1 MKDRISIKLP
11 LSLVNFYLI
20 NLTKTSNHIPKLYE
34 EFFNR
39 APLKSKFCGPK
50 DLQQGIHCLNNSI
63 NALKVVN
70 PHLRSIILLLP
81 RLKIAKFYHF
91 FFVLSF
97 IIPIRFVNRWTRSP
111 PPPPQCPYPLDSSHT
126 YFMTDSLSPLGV
138 RIILPVKLT
147 KETRFKKSE
156 TFVGFCLGES
166 REKNPE
172 CFPLMARNER
182 D

>member
-81 RLKIAKFYHF
+81 RLKIAKLYHSF
-91 FFVLSF
+91 FFLSCLLSF
-97 IIPIRFVNRWTRSP
+97 
-111 PPPPQCPYPLDSSHT
+111 PLA
-126 YFMTDSLSPLGV
+126 L
-138 RIILPVKLT
+138 
-147 KETRFKKSE
+147 
-156 TFVGFCLGES
+156 
-166 REKNPE
+166 
-172 CFPLMARNER
+172 
-182 D
+182 

>member
-81 RLKIAKFYHF
+81 RLKIAKLYHF

-97 IIPIRFVNRWTRSP
+97 IIAIRFVNRWTRSP
-111 PPPPQCPYPLDSSHT
+111 QCPYPLVSSHT

-147 KETRFKKSE
+147 KETRFLKIRDICRFLPQRKS
-156 TFVGFCLGES
+156 G
-166 REKNPE
+166 KNPE
-172 CFPLMARNER
+172 CFPFMARNER